1 MMRSFLLH
9 AQDEPSFEARLQVAL
24 DLARAF
30 DGHLTVFQAVPFAM
44 VVPTDP
50 FGVTM
55 TDVSPA
61 VKAKARD
68 FRERIEA
75 RLSAE
80 DVRWDW
86 VDDIGVTAP
95 QMLEHAVLADLA
107 VIGARDPDGGKRASH
122 LAATLALHC
131 RAPTLVVPDNARGMA
146 VEGPAVVAWNGSLE
160 ASRALRAAVPL
171 LACASGVT
179 LVHITGSG
187 TRDEAQLPALSGA
200 RYLDRHGID
209 CEVVEIGREGGKV
222 STVLK
227 RAAELREASVVVM
240 GAYGVP
246 RLYETVFGGVTEEM
260 LTDPEIPVLLT
271 H

>member
-1 MMRSFLLH
+1 MRSFLLH
-9 AQDEPSFEARLQVAL
+9 AQDDAGFEGRLQVAL
-24 DLARAF
+24 DLTRAF

-44 VVPTDP
+44 IVPTDP
-50 FGVTM
+50 YGVTM
-55 TDVSPA
+55 ADVSEA
-61 VKAKARD
+61 AKAKAKE
-68 FRERIEA
+68 FRERIEQ
-75 RLSAE
+75 RLGAE

-86 VDDIGVTAP
+86 VDDVGVVAP
-95 QMLEHAVLADLA
+95 QMLDHAVLTDLA
-107 VIGARDPDGGKRASH
+107 IIGASDPDGGKGASH
-122 LAATLALHC
+122 LATTLALHC
-131 RAPTLVVPDNARGMA
+131 RAPTLVVPDFARGIS
-146 VEGPAVVAWNGSLE
+146 VEGPAVVAWNGSQE

-179 LVHITGSG
+179 LVHVTGSD

-209 CEVVEIGREGGKV
+209 CEVVEIARDGEKV

-227 RAAELREASVVVM
+227 RAAELREAGLLVM

-260 LTDPEIPVLLT
+260 LTKPEFPVLLT